1 MIPRLNQK
9 HMKVKP
15 VEELRQYVIEKI
27 RSADDSSLVCKAYE
41 TLSGNIVTDE
51 AEVEGTG
58 EDWVYVYESESSLD
72 LTKSLATL

>member
-1 MIPRLNQK
+1 MISRLNQK

-27 RSADDSSLVCKAYE
+27 RSADDSTLVCKAYE

-58 EDWVYVYESESSLD
+58 EDWVYVYES
-72 LTKSLATL
+72 